1 MRDERCDHNFV
12 YYVCNAAFDYFRPLG
27 SENLLLRGAT
37 LKNTEYI
44 HGNKKQ
50 RYIFMFHLCT
60 YTLIIFAVDSRY
72 ICISLCVPLFALSL
86 IVLMSMLRSI
96 TIIWHNANVI
106 FLGNMKGRRTR
117 EESC

>member
-1 MRDERCDHNFV
+1 MRDEFAGQHINTVKRCEHNFL
-12 YYVCNAAFDYFRPLG
+12 YYVCNAEFDLLDYFRPLG

-50 RYIFMFHLCT
+50 HYIFMFHLCT

-72 ICISLCVPLFALSL
+72 
-86 IVLMSMLRSI
+86 MY
-96 TIIWHNANVI
+96 
-106 FLGNMKGRRTR
+106 
-117 EESC
+117 